1 MKPVVLELPENLER
15 IDVHLLG
22 DWHIGDPLCDLGS
35 VAEKLDEI
43 REKPNAYCILGGDLC
58 DMALRDSVGDVH
70 GAKLSPMGQV
80 ERVVSLLEPV
90 KGKVLCM
97 VRGNHEN
104 RVYKST
110 GIDPLAFAASE
121 LGLSE
126 RYSDTSALLFVQF
139 GHDTKHGG
147 RMQYTMY
154 VTHGAGSGRKEGGK
168 LQRLADL
175 QNIIDC
181 DIYCHNH
188 THLPAVFPT
197 CSYRIDYT
205 HRQPVLVEHLFVNG
219 GASLNYG
226 GYADAG
232 GFKPAGK
239 RHPVIHLTSGRKH
252 FTATL

>member
-15 IDVHLLG
+15 MDIHLLG
-22 DWHIGDPLCDLGS
+22 DWHIGDPLCDLVS

-43 REKPNAYCILGGDLC
+43 RDNPSAYCILGGDLC
-58 DMALRDSVGDVH
+58 DMALRDSIGDVH
-70 GAKLSPMGQV
+70 GARLSPMGQV
-80 ERVVSLLEPV
+80 ERVVSLIKPV
-90 KGKVLCM
+90 REKVLCM

-126 RYSDTSALLFVQF
+126 RYSDTSALMFVQF
-139 GHDTKHGG
+139 GHDIKHGG
-147 RMQYTMY
+147 LMQYTVY

-205 HRQPVLVEHLFVNG
+205 HRKPVLVEHLFVNG

>member
-58 DMALRDSVGDVH
+58 DMALRDSIGDVH

-80 ERVVSLLEPV
+80 ERVVSLLEPA

>member
-1 MKPVVLELPENLER
+1 MKPVVLELPENLEH

-22 DWHIGDPLCDLGS
+22 DWHIGDPLCDLVS
-35 VAEKLDEI
+35 VAEKLDVI
-43 REKPNAYCILGGDLC
+43 RDNPNAYCILGGDLC
-58 DMALRDSVGDVH
+58 DMALRDSIGDVH

-80 ERVVSLLEPV
+80 ERVVSLIKPV
-90 KGKVLCM
+90 QEKVLCM

-121 LGLSE
+121 LGLGE

-154 VTHGAGSGRKEGGK
+154 VTHGAGSGRKEGGR

-205 HRQPVLVEHLFVNG
+205 HRKPVLVEHLFVNG

>member
-1 MKPVVLELPENLER
+1 MKPVVLELPENLEH

-22 DWHIGDPLCDLGS
+22 DWHIGDPLCDLVS

-43 REKPNAYCILGGDLC
+43 RETPNAYCILGGDLC

-80 ERVVSLLEPV
+80 ERVVSLIKPV
-90 KGKVLCM
+90 REKVLCM

-121 LGLSE
+121 LGLGE

>member
-15 IDVHLLG
+15 MDIHLLG
-22 DWHIGDPLCDLGS
+22 DWHIGDPLCDLVS
-35 VAEKLDEI
+35 VAEKLDVI
-43 REKPNAYCILGGDLC
+43 RDNPNAYCILGGDLC
-58 DMALRDSVGDVH
+58 DMALRDSIGDVH

-80 ERVVSLLEPV
+80 ERVVSLIKPV
-90 KGKVLCM
+90 REKVLCM

-121 LGLSE
+121 LGLGE

-205 HRQPVLVEHLFVNG
+205 HRKPVLVEHLFVNG

>member
-15 IDVHLLG
+15 IDIHLLG
-22 DWHIGDPLCDLGS
+22 DWHIGDPLCDLVS

-43 REKPNAYCILGGDLC
+43 RDNPNAYCILGGDLC
-58 DMALRDSVGDVH
+58 DMALRDSIGDVH
-70 GAKLSPMGQV
+70 GARLSPMGQV
-80 ERVVSLLEPV
+80 ERVVSLIKPV
-90 KGKVLCM
+90 REKVLCM

-121 LGLSE
+121 LGLGE

-205 HRQPVLVEHLFVNG
+205 HRKPVLVEHLFVNG
-219 GASLNYG
+219 GVSLNYG

>member
-1 MKPVVLELPENLER
+1 MD
-15 IDVHLLG
+15 IHLLG
-22 DWHIGDPLCDLGS
+22 DWHIGDPLCDLVS

-43 REKPNAYCILGGDLC
+43 RDNPSAYCILGGDLC
-58 DMALRDSVGDVH
+58 DMALRDSIGDVH
-70 GAKLSPMGQV
+70 GARLSPMGQV
-80 ERVVSLLEPV
+80 ERVVSLIKPV
-90 KGKVLCM
+90 REKVLCM

-121 LGLSE
+121 LGLGE

-205 HRQPVLVEHLFVNG
+205 HRKPVLVEHLFVNG

>member
-15 IDVHLLG
+15 MDIHLLG
-22 DWHIGDPLCDLGS
+22 DWHIGDPLCDLVS
-35 VAEKLDEI
+35 VAEKLDVI
-43 REKPNAYCILGGDLC
+43 RDNPNAYCILGGDLC

-80 ERVVSLLEPV
+80 ERVVSLIKPV
-90 KGKVLCM
+90 QEKVLCM

-121 LGLSE
+121 LGLGE

-188 THLPAVFPT
+188 THLPA
-197 CSYRIDYT
+197 
-205 HRQPVLVEHLFVNG
+205 
-219 GASLNYG
+219 
-226 GYADAG
+226 
-232 GFKPAGK
+232 GK

>member
-1 MKPVVLELPENLER
+1 MKPVVLELPENLEH

-22 DWHIGDPLCDLGS
+22 DWHIGDPLCDLVS
-35 VAEKLDEI
+35 VAEKLDVI
-43 REKPNAYCILGGDLC
+43 RDNPNAYCILGGDLC

-80 ERVVSLLEPV
+80 ERVVSLIKPV
-90 KGKVLCM
+90 REKVLCM

-121 LGLSE
+121 LGLGE

-205 HRQPVLVEHLFVNG
+205 HRKPVLVEHLFVNG

>member
-1 MKPVVLELPENLER
+1 MKPVVLELPENLEH

-22 DWHIGDPLCDLGS
+22 DWHIGDPLCDLVS
-35 VAEKLDEI
+35 VAEQLDEI
-43 REKPNAYCILGGDLC
+43 SNNPNAYCILGGDLC
-58 DMALRDSVGDVH
+58 DMALRDSIGDVH

-80 ERVVSLLEPV
+80 ERVVSLIKPV
-90 KGKVLCM
+90 REKVLCM

-121 LGLSE
+121 LGLGE

-154 VTHGAGSGRKEGGK
+154 VPHGAGSGRKEGGK

-175 QNIIDC
+175 QNIIAC

-188 THLPAVFPT
+188 PHLPAVFPT

-219 GASLNYG
+219 GASLSYG
-226 GYADAG
+226 GYDDAG
-232 GFKPAGK
+232 GLKPAWK
-239 RHPVIHLTSGRKH
+239 RHPLIHLTSGRKH

>member
-1 MKPVVLELPENLER
+1 M
-15 IDVHLLG
+15 
-22 DWHIGDPLCDLGS
+22 S
-35 VAEKLDEI
+35 
-43 REKPNAYCILGGDLC
+43 
-58 DMALRDSVGDVH
+58 DMALRDSIRDVH

-80 ERVVSLLEPV
+80 ERVVSLIKPV
-90 KGKVLCM
+90 REKVLCM

-121 LGLSE
+121 LGLGE

-205 HRQPVLVEHLFVNG
+205 HRKPVLVEHLFVNG

>member
-58 DMALRDSVGDVH
+58 DMALRDSIGDVH

>member
-15 IDVHLLG
+15 MDVHLLG
-22 DWHIGDPLCDLGS
+22 DWHIGDPLCDLVS

-58 DMALRDSVGDVH
+58 DMALRDSIGDVH
-70 GAKLSPMGQV
+70 GARLSPMGQV
-80 ERVVSLLEPV
+80 ERVVSLIKPV
-90 KGKVLCM
+90 REKVLCM

-139 GHDTKHGG
+139 GHDIKHGG

-188 THLPAVFPT
+188 THLPAIFPT
-197 CSYRIDYT
+197 CSYRIDYG
-205 HRQPVLVEHLFVNG
+205 HRRPVLVEHLFVNG

-239 RHPVIHLTSGRKH
+239 RHPVIHLASGRKH

>member
-22 DWHIGDPLCDLGS
+22 DWHIGDPLCDLVS

-43 REKPNAYCILGGDLC
+43 RDNPNAYCILGGDLC
-58 DMALRDSVGDVH
+58 DMALRDSIGDVH

-80 ERVVSLLEPV
+80 ERVVSLIKPV
-90 KGKVLCM
+90 QEKVLCM

-121 LGLSE
+121 LGLGE

-205 HRQPVLVEHLFVNG
+205 HRKPVLVEHLFVNG
-219 GASLNYG
+219 GASLSYG

>member
-1 MKPVVLELPENLER
+1 MKPVVLELPENLEH

-22 DWHIGDPLCDLGS
+22 DWHIGDPLCDLVS
-35 VAEKLDEI
+35 VAEKLDVI
-43 REKPNAYCILGGDLC
+43 RDNPNAYCILGGDLC
-58 DMALRDSVGDVH
+58 DMALRDSIGDVH

-80 ERVVSLLEPV
+80 ERVVSLIKPV
-90 KGKVLCM
+90 REKVLCM

-121 LGLSE
+121 LGLGE
-126 RYSDTSALLFVQF
+126 RYSDTSALLFAQF

-188 THLPAVFPT
+188 THLPAIFPT

-205 HRQPVLVEHLFVNG
+205 HRKPVLVEHLFVNG
-219 GASLNYG
+219 GASLSYG

>member
-15 IDVHLLG
+15 MDIHLLG
-22 DWHIGDPLCDLGS
+22 DWHIGDPLCDLVS

-43 REKPNAYCILGGDLC
+43 RDNPSAYCILGGDLC
-58 DMALRDSVGDVH
+58 DMALRDSIGDVH
-70 GAKLSPMGQV
+70 GARLSPMGQV
-80 ERVVSLLEPV
+80 ERVVSLIKPV
-90 KGKVLCM
+90 REKVLCM

-121 LGLSE
+121 LGLGE

-205 HRQPVLVEHLFVNG
+205 HRKPVLVEHLFVNG

>member
-1 MKPVVLELPENLER
+1 MKPVVLELPESLER
-15 IDVHLLG
+15 MDIHLLG
-22 DWHIGDPLCDLGS
+22 DWHIGDPLCDLVS
-35 VAEKLDEI
+35 VAEKLDVI
-43 REKPNAYCILGGDLC
+43 RDNPNAYCILGGDLC
-58 DMALRDSVGDVH
+58 DMALRDSIGDVH

-80 ERVVSLLEPV
+80 ERVVSLIKPV
-90 KGKVLCM
+90 REKVLCM

-121 LGLSE
+121 LGLGE

-205 HRQPVLVEHLFVNG
+205 HRKPVLVEHLFVNG

>member
-15 IDVHLLG
+15 MDVHLLG
-22 DWHIGDPLCDLGS
+22 DWHIGDPLCDLVS

-58 DMALRDSVGDVH
+58 DMALRDSIGDVH

-80 ERVVSLLEPV
+80 ERVVSLIKPV
-90 KGKVLCM
+90 REKVLCM

-139 GHDTKHGG
+139 GHDIKHGG

-188 THLPAVFPT
+188 THLPAIFPT
-197 CSYRIDYT
+197 CSYRIDYG
-205 HRQPVLVEHLFVNG
+205 HRRPVLVEHLFVNG

>member
-1 MKPVVLELPENLER
+1 MKPVVLELPEDLEH

-22 DWHIGDPLCDLGS
+22 DWHIGDPLCDLVS

-43 REKPNAYCILGGDLC
+43 RESPNAYCILGGDLC
-58 DMALRDSVGDVH
+58 DMALRDSIGDVH

-80 ERVVSLLEPV
+80 ERVVSLIKPLRE
-90 KGKVLCM
+90 KVLCM

-121 LGLSE
+121 LGLGE

-205 HRQPVLVEHLFVNG
+205 HRKPVLVEHLFVNG

-226 GYADAG
+226 GYADVG

>member
-1 MKPVVLELPENLER
+1 MKPVVLELPENLEH

-22 DWHIGDPLCDLGS
+22 DWHIGDPLCDLVS

-43 REKPNAYCILGGDLC
+43 RESPNAYCSRGGDLC
-58 DMALRDSVGDVH
+58 DMALRDSIGDVH

-80 ERVVSLLEPV
+80 ERVVSLIKPV
-90 KGKVLCM
+90 QEKVLCM

-121 LGLSE
+121 LGLGE

-188 THLPAVFPT
+188 THLPAIFPT

-205 HRQPVLVEHLFVNG
+205 HRKPVLVEHLFVNG
-219 GASLNYG
+219 GASL
-226 GYADAG
+226 
-232 GFKPAGK
+232 
-239 RHPVIHLTSGRKH
+239 S
-252 FTATL
+252 

>member
-15 IDVHLLG
+15 MDIHLLG
-22 DWHIGDPLCDLGS
+22 DWHIGDPLCDLVS
-35 VAEKLDEI
+35 VAEKLDVI
-43 REKPNAYCILGGDLC
+43 RDNPNAYCILGGDLC
-58 DMALRDSVGDVH
+58 DMALRDSIGDVH
-70 GAKLSPMGQV
+70 GARLSPMGQV
-80 ERVVSLLEPV
+80 ERVVSLIKPV
-90 KGKVLCM
+90 REKVLCM

-121 LGLSE
+121 LGLGE

-205 HRQPVLVEHLFVNG
+205 HRKPVLVEHLFVNG

>member
-1 MKPVVLELPENLER
+1 MKPVVLELPENLEH

-22 DWHIGDPLCDLGS
+22 DWHIGDPLCDLVS

-43 REKPNAYCILGGDLC
+43 SNNPNAYCILGGDLC
-58 DMALRDSVGDVH
+58 DMALRDSIGDVH

-80 ERVVSLLEPV
+80 ERVVSLIKPV
-90 KGKVLCM
+90 REKVLCM

-121 LGLSE
+121 LGLGE

-205 HRQPVLVEHLFVNG
+205 HRKPVLVEHLFVNG

>member
-1 MKPVVLELPENLER
+1 MKPVVLELPENLEH

-22 DWHIGDPLCDLGS
+22 DWHIGDPLCDLVS
-35 VAEKLDEI
+35 VAEKLDVI
-43 REKPNAYCILGGDLC
+43 RDNPNAYCILGGDLC
-58 DMALRDSVGDVH
+58 DMALRDSIGDVH

-80 ERVVSLLEPV
+80 ERVVSLIKPV
-90 KGKVLCM
+90 REKVLCM

-121 LGLSE
+121 LGLGE

-205 HRQPVLVEHLFVNG
+205 HRKPVLVEHLFVNG

>member
-1 MKPVVLELPENLER
+1 MKPVVLELPENLEH

-22 DWHIGDPLCDLGS
+22 DWHIGDPLCDLVS
-35 VAEKLDEI
+35 VAEKLDVI
-43 REKPNAYCILGGDLC
+43 RDNPNAYCILGGDLC
-58 DMALRDSVGDVH
+58 DMALRDSIGDVH

-80 ERVVSLLEPV
+80 ERVVSLIKPV
-90 KGKVLCM
+90 REKVLCM

-121 LGLSE
+121 LGLGE

-154 VTHGAGSGRKEGGK
+154 VTHGAGSGRKEGGR

-205 HRQPVLVEHLFVNG
+205 HRKPVLVEHLFVNG

>member
-1 MKPVVLELPENLER
+1 MKPVVLELPENLEH

-22 DWHIGDPLCDLGS
+22 DWHIGDPLCDLVS

-43 REKPNAYCILGGDLC
+43 RETPNAYCVLGGDLC
-58 DMALRDSVGDVH
+58 DMALRDSIGDVH

-80 ERVVSLLEPV
+80 ERVVSLIKPV
-90 KGKVLCM
+90 REKVLCM

-121 LGLSE
+121 LGLGE

-205 HRQPVLVEHLFVNG
+205 HRKPVLVEHLFVNG

>member
-15 IDVHLLG
+15 MDIHLLG

-58 DMALRDSVGDVH
+58 DMALRDSIGDVH

>member
-1 MKPVVLELPENLER
+1 MKPVVLELPENLEH

-58 DMALRDSVGDVH
+58 DMALRDSIGDVH

-110 GIDPLAFAASE
+110 GIDPLAFVASE

-205 HRQPVLVEHLFVNG
+205 HRQPVLVEHLLVNG
-219 GASLNYG
+219 GASLSYG

>member
-15 IDVHLLG
+15 MDIHLLG
-22 DWHIGDPLCDLGS
+22 DWHIGDPLCDLVS
-35 VAEKLDEI
+35 VAEKLDVI
-43 REKPNAYCILGGDLC
+43 RDNPNAYCILGGDLC
-58 DMALRDSVGDVH
+58 DMALRDSIGDVH

-80 ERVVSLLEPV
+80 ERVVSLIKPV
-90 KGKVLCM
+90 QEKVLCM

-121 LGLSE
+121 LGLGE

>member
-58 DMALRDSVGDVH
+58 DMALRDSIGDVH

-80 ERVVSLLEPV
+80 ERVVSLIKPV
-90 KGKVLCM
+90 REKVLCM

-121 LGLSE
+121 LGLGE

-188 THLPAVFPT
+188 THLPAIFPT
-197 CSYRIDYT
+197 CSYRIDYG
-205 HRQPVLVEHLFVNG
+205 HRRPVLVEHLFVNG

-239 RHPVIHLTSGRKH
+239 RHPVIHLASGRKH

>member
-58 DMALRDSVGDVH
+58 DMALRDSIGDVH

-154 VTHGAGSGRKEGGK
+154 CTHGAGSGRKEGSK

-219 GASLNYG
+219 GASLSYG

>member
-1 MKPVVLELPENLER
+1 MKLVVIELPENLEH
-15 IDVHLLG
+15 IDIHLLG
-22 DWHIGDPLCDLGS
+22 DWHIGDPLCDLVS

-43 REKPNAYCILGGDLC
+43 RDNPNAYCILGGDLC
-58 DMALRDSVGDVH
+58 DMALRDSIGDVH
-70 GAKLSPMGQV
+70 GARLSPMGQV
-80 ERVVSLLEPV
+80 ERVVSLIKPV
-90 KGKVLCM
+90 REKVLCM

-126 RYSDTSALLFVQF
+126 RYSDTSALMFVQF
-139 GHDTKHGG
+139 GHDIKHGG
-147 RMQYTMY
+147 LMQYTVY

-188 THLPAVFPT
+188 THLPAVIPT
-197 CSYRIDYT
+197 CSYRVDYT
-205 HRQPVLVEHLFVNG
+205 HRKAVLHEHLFVNG
-219 GASLNYG
+219 GAKLNYG

-232 GFKPAGK
+232 GFKPASK
-239 RHPVIHLTSGRKH
+239 RHPVIHLTSLKKS
-252 FTATL
+252 FTATI